1 MPTKEQIATATEHI
15 KDVIGKRYI
24 EGDGDMYSC
33 WFRPEGGGPVGAGLF
48 QGVPVGTPER
58 FADLPSRG
66 KVELLVTYVDWK
78 GFDGLQED
86 RVIERVLD
94 GNSPDLWMTGIDVT
108 KSPDHGREQFKKILE
123 EQAVDY
129 QAARL
134 RDTGQDYEKLL
145 KESTDRPMVRV
156 QENEKEGRER

>member
-1 MPTKEQIATATEHI
+1 
-15 KDVIGKRYI
+15 
-24 EGDGDMYSC
+24 
-33 WFRPEGGGPVGAGLF
+33 
-48 QGVPVGTPER
+48 
-58 FADLPSRG
+58 
-66 KVELLVTYVDWK
+66 LLVTYVDWK

-94 GNSPDLWMTGIDVT
+94 GKSPDLWMTGIDVT

-145 KESTDRPMVRV
+145 KESTDRPMARV